1 MADNLEIP
9 SKCNEDDGVIVRII
23 ATNQLCTVVI
33 GRVVTILPSVI
44 LLYFSIYGLPM
55 QSEGAVRYVVEANK
69 MS

>member
-23 ATNQLCTVVI
+23 ATHQLCTAVI
-33 GRVVTILPSVI
+33 ERLVTIYPQLF

>member
-9 SKCNEDDGVIVRII
+9 SNCNEDVGIIVRII
-23 ATNQLCTVVI
+23 ATHQLCTAVI
-33 GRVVTILPSVI
+33 QCVVTILPSVI
-44 LLYFSIYGLPM
+44 LLYLSVNGLPM